1 MKMKYIATFIIT
13 LYLINSTSA
22 AVNAQPKQTIEH
34 TALPPIISLLIGDST
49 PPPTP
54 LSEAQRLGGQWM
66 IFIRGSTPFFDET
79 DYYQFDK
86 DSIYEVGGDFLIP
99 GTGHN
104 FTVLVGPEPT
114 LEERFSRSA
123 SCVRGVYSTSLR
135 AWGIFSP
142 APRTDVGIFF
152 LIPNLSDTATAFTY
166 IYTPSNG
173 VSAAIN
179 FPRGSTATK
188 LSDQFIPDTSV
199 SFFAEKSILP
209 NNNSSGLSSHSEHQQ
224 IATNITRE
232 LLAKH
237 SARINVDCGVELNL
251 IDG

>member
-1 MKMKYIATFIIT
+1 MKYIAAFIT
-13 LYLINSTSA
+13 ALYFINSTLA
-22 AVNAQPKQTIEH
+22 TVNAQPKQAIER
-34 TALPPIISLLIGDST
+34 TALPSIISLLINDNT

-54 LSEAQRLGGQWM
+54 LSEAQRMGGQWM
-66 IFIRGSTPFFDET
+66 IFIRGGTPFFDET

-86 DSIYEVGGDFLIP
+86 DSVYEVDGDLLIP

-104 FTVLVGPEPT
+104 FTVLAGPEPT
-114 LEERFSRSA
+114 LEERFSRFG
-123 SCVRGVYSTSLR
+123 SCVRGVYSTSFR

-166 IYTPSNG
+166 IYSPSNG
-173 VSAAIN
+173 VSAAID
-179 FPRGSTATK
+179 FPRNSTATK
-188 LSDQFIPDTSV
+188 LSDQFTPDTNV
-199 SFFAEKSILP
+199 SLFVEKSTLP
-209 NNNSSGLSSHSEHQQ
+209 NDNSSGLSLHLEHQQ
-224 IATNITRE
+224 TATNITRE

-251 IDG
+251 IGD